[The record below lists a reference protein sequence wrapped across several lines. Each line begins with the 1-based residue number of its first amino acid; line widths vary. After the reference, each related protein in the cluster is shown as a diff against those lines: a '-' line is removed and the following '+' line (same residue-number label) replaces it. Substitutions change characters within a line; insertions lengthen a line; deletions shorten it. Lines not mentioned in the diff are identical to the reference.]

1 MPAMNLIDRAI
12 ATVAPLHAQRRL
24 LARASLT
31 AFQALEPSVSPL
43 NAPGLSGGG
52 STPARRTW
60 FPRARDARADTLRD
74 LPFNRAAS
82 REQAR
87 ELWALLS
94 AAMKDSVST
103 QAHSKAG
110 TLVVKVAGE
119 KEISIQ
125 LLDKD
130 GPVSE
135 AWKKVLEYVM
145 GLVS

>member
-52 STPARRTW
+52 GTPARRTW

-82 REQAR
+82 RELVR
-87 ELWALLS
+87 TS
-94 AAMKDSVST
+94 AMASFRLPATKFRWPLASR
-103 QAHSKAG
+103 
-110 TLVVKVAGE
+110 TLA
-119 KEISIQ
+119 
-125 LLDKD
+125 
-130 GPVSE
+130 
-135 AWKKVLEYVM
+135 A
-145 GLVS
+145 